1 MGCRLSYSPMIND
14 VVSHACIVRPPLKT
28 LNLQGLESFQA
39 GEHTKVAGGWHA

>member
-1 MGCRLSYSPMIND
+1 MIND